1 MKTKRYLPL
10 AAAAAIAA
18 AIACSQGGVAHVSVR
33 LTDAPGDLESAV
45 VTITR
50 ITLQG
55 PGGETVL
62 SDVERTVDLLALA
75 NEATSLV
82 EDVPVE
88 PGRYEQLRF
97 HISGGYVEVQDPDGE
112 GTLVYASSPDYV
124 GLERLPEGTPIAG
137 LLKMPSYAQSGLKV
151 TLPGEALVLAAES
164 KILLVD
170 FDVSQSFGHD
180 AGDSDSWVMH
190 PVIRGAD
197 FRLSG
202 NVVATL
208 ALAPG
213 VTLPVL
219 NGAPV
224 TLAQFE
230 AVLRNAEGTSEEK
243 LPFTSLGDGR
253 FAARFQYLL
262 PGDYTLEVAGPAGV
276 SFAILPPG
284 SVPVTVVGG
293 ADAVVD
299 FVITS
304 AAAP

>member
-1 MKTKRYLPL
+1 MKMKRYLPL
-10 AAAAAIAA
+10 AVAAALAAAA
-18 AIACSQGGVAHVSVR
+18 ACSQGGVAHVSVR
-33 LTDAPGDLESAV
+33 LTDAPGDVESAV

-55 PGGETVL
+55 AGGETVL

-97 HISGGYVEVQDPDGE
+97 HISGGYVEVEDPAGE
-112 GTLVYASSPDYV
+112 GTLVYASSPDYA

-170 FDVSQSFGHD
+170 FDVAQSFGHD
-180 AGDSDSWVMH
+180 AGGSDSWVMH

-197 FRLSG
+197 IRLSG

-213 VTLPVL
+213 VALPIV
-219 NGAPV
+219 NGVPT
-224 TLAQFE
+224 TLAQFK
-230 AVLRNAEGTSEEK
+230 AVLRSSEGSAEE
-243 LPFTSLGDGR
+243 LPFVSLGDGR

-276 SFAILPPG
+276 SFARLPPG
-284 SVPVTVVGG
+284 AVPVTVVGG

-304 AAAP
+304 ATAP